1 MRNKSIILLFM
12 MLTLCKPSAEAQL
25 GGDNT
30 YEFLNLPWSARASAL
45 GGAVVSLSDGESS
58 FVLHNP
64 SKASVDM
71 SGTLSLGYV
80 NYLSDISYGS
90 ALYLFNGTGR
100 SVMAAGLTWLNYGNF
115 TEADNAGNITGTF
128 RASEYALNLIY
139 SRTIDSMFNVGVNL
153 KPIISQLEMYN
164 SIGLALDIGASWTSR
179 DGLLSAGVVV
189 RNTGLQIT
197 TYAGEERERLP
208 FELQAGI
215 SKRLSHAPF
224 RFTLTMRNLQKFD
237 LTHRYDTTS
246 QQAALGSAPQKKD
259 GFAENLFRHLLI
271 GAECLPHPNFWIGAG
286 YNYQR
291 RSELKVNSVAAPAGF
306 SWGFGVNLSGFRIGF
321 ARARYHLAG
330 GSNQFALSFNP
341 GQIYRKIAN

>member
-1 MRNKSIILLFM
+1 MFLALYGLK
-12 MLTLCKPSAEAQL
+12 AEAQT

-30 YEFLNLPWSARASAL
+30 YEFLNLTWSARASAL
-45 GGAVVSLSDGESS
+45 GGSVVSLADGEAS
-58 FVLHNP
+58 FSLHNP
-64 SKASVDM
+64 SQAAGDM

-90 ALYLFNGTGR
+90 ALYLFNGTQR
-100 SVMAAGLTWLNYGNF
+100 SVMAAGLTWLNYGSF

-139 SRTIDSMFNVGVNL
+139 SRRIDSMFTVGVNL
-153 KPIISQLEMYN
+153 KPVISQLEMYN
-164 SIGLALDIGASWTSR
+164 SIGVAVDLGASWTSR
-179 DGLLSAGVVV
+179 NGLLSAGVVL
-189 RNTGLQIT
+189 RNPGLQIT
-197 TYAGEERERLP
+197 TYAGEEREKLP
-208 FELQAGI
+208 FEIQAGV

-224 RFTLTMRNLQKFD
+224 RFTLTLRNLQKFD

-246 QQAALGSAPQKKD
+246 LQGTFGSVPQEKD
-259 GFAENLFRHLLI
+259 GFAENLFRHLLF
-271 GAECLPHPNFWIGAG
+271 GVECLPHPNFWIGTG

-291 RSELKVNSVAAPAGF
+291 NSELKVSSVAAPAGF

-321 ARARYHLAG
+321 SRARYHLAG

-341 GQIYRKIAN
+341 GLIYRKIAD

>member
-1 MRNKSIILLFM
+1 M
-12 MLTLCKPSAEAQL
+12 MLALARLTAEAQL

-30 YEFLNLPWSARASAL
+30 YEFLNLTWSARASAL
-45 GGAVVSLSDGESS
+45 GGTAVSMSDRESS

-64 SKASVDM
+64 SQASVDM

-90 ALYLFNGTGR
+90 ALYLFNGSQN
-100 SVMAAGLTWLNYGNF
+100 SVMAAGLTWLNYGSF

-128 RASEYALNLIY
+128 RASEYAMNLIY
-139 SRTIDSMFNVGVNL
+139 SRTIDSIFRVGINL

-164 SIGLALDIGASWTSR
+164 SFGLAVDIGASWTSR
-179 DGLLSAGVVV
+179 DGLLSAGMVI
-189 RNTGLQIT
+189 RNIGMQIT
-197 TYAGEERERLP
+197 TYTGEERERLP
-208 FELQAGI
+208 FELQAGV

-246 QQAALGSAPQKKD
+246 QQGAFGSVPQEKD
-259 GFAENLFRHLLI
+259 GFTENLFRHLLF
-271 GAECLPHPNFWIGAG
+271 GAECLPHPNFWIATG

-291 RSELKVNSVAAPAGF
+291 RSELKVTSGAASAGF

-321 ARARYHLAG
+321 SRARYHLAG
-330 GSNQFALSFNP
+330 GSNQFALSFDP
-341 GQIYRKIAN
+341 GQVYRKITN